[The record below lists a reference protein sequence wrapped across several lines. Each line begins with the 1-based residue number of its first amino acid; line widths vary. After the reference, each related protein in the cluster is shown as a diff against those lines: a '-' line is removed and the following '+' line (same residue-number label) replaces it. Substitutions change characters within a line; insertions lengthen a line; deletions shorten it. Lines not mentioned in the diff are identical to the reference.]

1 MNAEQSTETGR
12 AIVLCLDGTANEPEA
27 GVTNV
32 ARIFDVAVKDERQ
45 LAFYHPGV
53 GTMGA
58 RGAFTAPGQALSRA
72 AGLVAGFGIKGNIEQ
87 AYAYLMRTYQ
97 PADRIYVFGFSR
109 GAYTARALTGMLRTV
124 GLLRPGAEN
133 LVPYAV
139 KLYTQAGKLE
149 RTRRQAAAG
158 EGPASSLGLEQKKFW
173 ALRDDFTRC
182 FGNPLFPSRFGKRKQ
197 VHFLG
202 VWDTVK
208 SVGWLNWRAQFQ
220 QARWPYTAKITNV
233 NLARH
238 ALAIDE
244 RRRPYRPYRFDADV
258 VAASGGLYQEMWFA
272 GTHSDIGGQ
281 FADDH
286 VLSDIAFTWILEEA
300 AAAGFRFRPQVYRRM
315 VGVKYAAVPGPDPVT
330 ATLHS
335 NKWWWILAGGWR
347 HRVILPGD
355 AVHPTVETRVA
366 GTKDEPRPYRV
377 RLPDTDASSRTR

>member
-1 MNAEQSTETGR
+1 MTTMNAEQPPQSGR
-12 AIVLCLDGTANEPEA
+12 AIVLCLDGTANEPET
-27 GVTNV
+27 GITNV
-32 ARIFDVAVKDERQ
+32 ARMFDVAVKDDQQ

-58 RGAFTAPGQALSRA
+58 RGAFTPTGRALSRA
-72 AGLVAGFGIKGNIEQ
+72 AGLVAGFGIKDNIEQ
-87 AYAYLMRTYQ
+87 AYTYLMRNYR
-97 PADRIYVFGFSR
+97 PDDRIFVFGFSR

-139 KLYTQAGKLE
+139 KLYTRAGKIE
-149 RTRRQAAAG
+149 RVLKPNA
-158 EGPASSLGLEQKKFW
+158 EGADTNGFLDPDQKEFW

-182 FGNPLFPSRFGKRKQ
+182 FGNPMFPSRFSNRKQ

-208 SVGWLNWRAQFQ
+208 SVGWLNWRGQYQ

-233 NLARH
+233 NIARQ

-244 RRRPYRPYRFDADV
+244 RRRPYLGYRFDADA
-258 VAASGGLYQEMWFA
+258 VATSGGRYEEMWFA
-272 GTHSDIGGQ
+272 GVHSDIGGQ

-300 AAAGFRFRPQVYRRM
+300 TAAGFRFRSQVYKRM
-315 VGVKYAAVPGPDPVT
+315 VGLKYGAAPGPDSVN
-330 ATLHS
+330 ATLHG
-335 NKWWWILAGGWR
+335 NKWWWVLAGGWR

-355 AVHPTVETRVA
+355 AVHPTVRARIA
-366 GTKDEPRPYRV
+366 GTADGPHPYRP
-377 RLPDTDASSRTR
+377 RLP